1 MCLGTLVCRVP
12 KIPFLHCTHVGLP
25 YITILVLIVI
35 IARLLWIRASCVVGG
50 RLHVRSVQLLVIE
63 LEVLSFTI
71 DCSFVEHESFRRQ
84 SKEVHRIFT
93 PAKGTWP

>member
-1 MCLGTLVCRVP
+1 M
-12 KIPFLHCTHVGLP
+12 
-25 YITILVLIVI
+25 
-35 IARLLWIRASCVVGG
+35 
-50 RLHVRSVQLLVIE
+50 RSVQLLVIE